1 MRCVYFYN
9 YGDHMLN
16 HMIVQNDPGLIDRVE
31 GIEGREMEHAVDI
44 YPFADGTPDQAI
56 YPGNVPYHNRR
67 PISAKYA
74 FYPLVGMTDE
84 MFQQYHLA
92 KEIHL
97 QAERDPDFKNRLEQG
112 IDALLSTVFER
123 AKDVICHWGDGSNK
137 GIDTM
142 TATVPAQW
150 TIEFEKYYGERLH
163 QAFLKVFEYPVQNIL
178 FHTEAQA
185 ALPNL
190 GFATKHRPIKIET
203 LARYNAARRS
213 WLFAHRSA
221 QGLGVYSMKCP
232 RKACRHAFKQNP
244 LLENRARDHFQQC
257 GHMFDDDLT
266 MLQEC
271 AQQGKST

>member
-44 YPFADGTPDQAI
+44 YPFADGTPGQAI

-97 QAERDPDFKNRLEQG
+97 HAERDPDFKNRLEQG
-112 IDALLSTVFER
+112 IDALLCTVFER
-123 AKDVICHWGDGSNK
+123 AKDVICRWDDGSNK

-150 TIEFEKYYGERLH
+150 TLEFEKYYGERLH

-185 ALPNL
+185 ALQYMLYQDDVQAKCDRLAFGDLMSIGDKSSVILLFDVGSHATVCLSSFLRKCQLQPIANL
-190 GFATKHRPIKIET
+190 GFT
-203 LARYNAARRS
+203 
-213 WLFAHRSA
+213 
-221 QGLGVYSMKCP
+221 
-232 RKACRHAFKQNP
+232 
-244 LLENRARDHFQQC
+244 
-257 GHMFDDDLT
+257 
-266 MLQEC
+266 
-271 AQQGKST
+271 